1 MFALGLGSGCGSQVP
16 SGRSGGR
23 TAKLP
28 PQGPWGYESKAVPRG
43 CWWRRVELGVH
54 ILASLPSPNVSDSKP
69 WRVGAQTRREGVWG
83 RVGERSSGCSRATGM
98 GLGETELGKWSGE
111 MPGAEVS
118 PGRPRDSRWPGR
130 GEDGRLARAG
140 GSRPPSESPPRP
152 PSPGHSTLLG
162 PALPRLGFP
171 PPAEFRSSPGRLAR
185 RSPHR
190 RQPRPRAR
198 GSHLGAGA
206 GPAHRPEQQQRQAER
221 PRDAGHGG
229 ALSTGPS
236 LPPAARRAPRSPG
249 RAGGRGGGAGA
260 GPPRPQEGPGG
271 SWLSNPGR
279 RGSPGRSFSY
289 REVPGTALRVGALGF
304 GARRSR
310 AVLIPHA
317 DHLPNPSAKE
327 SQTAPKLSRV
337 PPKGTGAGEA
347 HGTWPRSHLPSDP
360 FRKV

>member
-1 MFALGLGSGCGSQVP
+1 M
-16 SGRSGGR
+16 
-23 TAKLP
+23 
-28 PQGPWGYESKAVPRG
+28 
-43 CWWRRVELGVH
+43 
-54 ILASLPSPNVSDSKP
+54 
-69 WRVGAQTRREGVWG
+69 
-83 RVGERSSGCSRATGM
+83 
-98 GLGETELGKWSGE
+98 GKWSGE

-279 RGSPGRSFSY
+279 RGSPGRSS
-289 REVPGTALRVGALGF
+289 PAG
-304 GARRSR
+304 RSR
-310 AVLIPHA
+310 ALRSESARSGSGRAGAGQSSSRTRTTFRIPLLRKA
-317 DHLPNPSAKE
+317 KPPPSC
-327 SQTAPKLSRV
+327 PGY
-337 PPKGTGAGEA
+337 PKGNWGRRSARDLAKVTPSVRPFPESV
-347 HGTWPRSHLPSDP
+347 TPRAASG
-360 FRKV
+360 

>member
-1 MFALGLGSGCGSQVP
+1 M
-16 SGRSGGR
+16 
-23 TAKLP
+23 
-28 PQGPWGYESKAVPRG
+28 
-43 CWWRRVELGVH
+43 
-54 ILASLPSPNVSDSKP
+54 
-69 WRVGAQTRREGVWG
+69 
-83 RVGERSSGCSRATGM
+83 
-98 GLGETELGKWSGE
+98 GKWSGE

-279 RGSPGRSFSY
+279 RGSPGRSFSC

-310 AVLIPHA
+310 AVLIPHP

-337 PPKGTGAGEA
+337 PQRELGPEKRTGLGQGHTFRQTLSGKCNPKSCEWLGRQIHPEGVTPSPSPLLLLEFCPEGGSGTTKVE
-347 HGTWPRSHLPSDP
+347 GTMTNGSTEPCRWGRSRGSPPASRCIALL
-360 FRKV
+360 